1 MAQVAA
7 RAGVSL
13 MTVSYSYNDPDRV
26 SAELRERVLKAAA
39 ALGYGGPDPRARSL
53 RSGAERTLG
62 VVLGE
67 RLNYAFDDPQAVQ
80 FLAGIAEVCAEHGLG
95 LTILPI
101 SGSDADVRRVR
112 DAAVDG
118 FVLWTTSDDDPVLEA
133 VAATRRPAAIQG
145 GPERDGI
152 TLVTPDDR
160 AAARAI
166 ATCAFQTAR
175 QPAVVSFPLDRERI
189 GATVHGGDLAP
200 AAFPVTRHR
209 LDGFRDAAADLGV
222 DWSTMP
228 VAICPV
234 NDAGTAEA
242 AARTLLEAGC
252 DAIAAMSD
260 QQALGALRAAEQL
273 GRPVPD
279 AVAITGW
286 DDSQT
291 AHAHD
296 LTSVAQSLRAQGRAC
311 AEAALGRAPKRETF
325 DGWEVV
331 VRGSTRANDGRR
343 R

>member
-1 MAQVAA
+1 MAQVAE

-67 RLNYAFDDPQAVQ
+67 RLNYAFDDPQAVR
-80 FLAGIAEVCAEHGLG
+80 FLSGIAEVCAEHGFG
-95 LTILPI
+95 MTILPI
-101 SGSDADVRRVR
+101 SGSDEDVRRVR

-145 GPERDGI
+145 GPGRTGI

-160 AAARAI
+160 SAARAI
-166 ATCAFQTAR
+166 ATRAFHAAR
-175 QPAVVSFPLDRERI
+175 RPAVVSFPLDRERLS
-189 GATVHGGDLAP
+189 ATVEGADLAP

-209 LDGFRDAAADLGV
+209 LEGFRDAAADLGL
-222 DWSTMP
+222 DWSAVP
-228 VAICPV
+228 VAVCPV
-234 NDAGTAEA
+234 NDADTAEVA
-242 AARTLLEAGC
+242 VRTLLQGGC
-252 DAIAAMSD
+252 DAIATMSD
-260 QQALGALRAAEQL
+260 QQALGALRAAEKL
-273 GRPVPD
+273 GRPVPE

-291 AHAHD
+291 ARERD

-311 AEAALGRAPKRETF
+311 AMAALGGVPQRGAF
-325 DGWEVV
+325 DEWSIV
-331 VRGSTRANDGRR
+331 VRGSTRAP
-343 R
+343 

>member
-1 MAQVAA
+1 MAQVAE
-7 RAGVSL
+7 RAGVSV

-26 SAELRERVLKAAA
+26 SAELRDRVLKAAA

-80 FLAGIAEVCAEHGLG
+80 FLAGIAEVCAEHGFG

-101 SGSDADVRRVR
+101 SGSDADVRRVQ

-145 GPERDGI
+145 GPGRTGI

-166 ATCAFQTAR
+166 ATRAFHAAR
-175 QPAVVSFPLDRERI
+175 RPAVVSFPLDRGRI
-189 GATVHGGDLAP
+189 SATIPGADLPP

-209 LDGFRDAAADLGV
+209 LEGFRDAAADLGI
-222 DWSTMP
+222 DWSTVP
-228 VAICPV
+228 VAVCAV
-234 NDAGTAEA
+234 NDADTA
-242 AARTLLEAGC
+242 AAAVRSLLETGC
-252 DAIAAMSD
+252 DAIATMSD
-260 QQALGALRAAEQL
+260 QQALGALRAAEHL
-273 GRPVPD
+273 GRPVPE
-279 AVAITGW
+279 AVSVTGW

-291 AHAHD
+291 ARERD
-296 LTSVAQSLRAQGRAC
+296 LTSVAQSLREQGRAC
-311 AEAALGRAPKRETF
+311 AVAALGGVAQSGEF
-325 DGWEVV
+325 DAWSIV
-331 VRGSTRANDGRR
+331 VRGSTRA
-343 R
+343 

>member
-1 MAQVAA
+1 MAQVAE

-26 SAELRERVLKAAA
+26 SAELRDRVLKAAA

-67 RLNYAFDDPQAVQ
+67 RLSYAFDDPQAVQ
-80 FLAGIAEVCAEHGLG
+80 FLSGIADVCAEHGFG

-145 GPERDGI
+145 GPGRIGI

-166 ATCAFQTAR
+166 AARAFHAAR
-175 QPAVVSFPLDRERI
+175 RPAVVSFPLDRERI
-189 GATVHGGDLAP
+189 SATVHGADLAP

-209 LDGFRDAAADLGV
+209 LEGFRDAAADLGI
-222 DWSTMP
+222 DWNTVP
-228 VAICPV
+228 VAVCAV
-234 NDAGTAEA
+234 NDADTAQA
-242 AARTLLEAGC
+242 AVRTLLRAGC
-252 DAIAAMSD
+252 DAIATMSD

-273 GRPVPD
+273 GRRVPE

-291 AHAHD
+291 ARERD

-311 AEAALGRAPKRETF
+311 AVAALGDVPPRGAF
-325 DGWEVV
+325 DAWSIV
-331 VRGSTRANDGRR
+331 VRGSTRE
-343 R
+343 